1 VGGVGIYRDDGAA
14 HDDQKRNR
22 SRAHA
27 SKQGPA
33 QRQEEY
39 RMTDTMLAGLYRLAK
54 LSRIA
59 VDGHIHTVVDLP
71 TMEKFCHEHA
81 GSIEYP
87 PPGERGWAVTRI
99 GSHRFA
105 AWYPASEVK
114 A

>member
-1 VGGVGIYRDDGAA
+1 V
-14 HDDQKRNR
+14 
-22 SRAHA
+22 
-27 SKQGPA
+27 
-33 QRQEEY
+33 
-39 RMTDTMLAGLYRLAK
+39 TDTMLAGLYRLAK

-87 PPGERGWAVTRI
+87 PPGERGWATTRV

-105 AWYPASEVK
+105 AWFEPSTAETSASVV
-114 A
+114 AAAADRILGDDDA